1 MQIIQKLR
9 GKNDESCHIKMSSLL
24 IKNGTVVT
32 ADSEEVNDVLI
43 ENGKITKI
51 GKNIEAPKDVKVI
64 DATGKFVCP
73 GGIDPH
79 THIEMPLGGFNTSDD
94 WVHATRAA
102 AAGGTTTVIDFI
114 PIGKGESHSDW
125 IDKWEETAKKAT
137 IDYSLHMSVVDWNDE
152 VKKAIEKAIAHG
164 INSAKCYLAYKG
176 RIMLDSDQDFLE
188 FFSFAAKHGM
198 LPMAHCEDGEIITYM
213 QNDLVSQGKTS
224 PKYHPE
230 SRPSWCEG
238 SAAKHAT
245 AYAAAA
251 HSPLYIVHNTCQDSL
266 NVVEH
271 ANDGEYPVI
280 GETTIC
286 HLTLTKEINSDPNF
300 DRAAGAVLSPP
311 LRTEADR
318 VALWGGLRRGI
329 LKTIATDHCPIDLKY
344 KRRGIDDFRKIPNGC
359 PAIEERLVLAWSY
372 GVDKGLISP
381 CEFVAAT
388 STNAAKIFGLYPR
401 KGTIA
406 VGSDGDIVIIDPK
419 AKRTIKYEEQKSTVD
434 YNLWEGLEVQGVPVT
449 TVSNG
454 EVVWDVDVVD
464 GVAKYGEGRL
474 NLPEGRGHFISRE
487 PFVPYVFGRK
497 I

>member
-1 MQIIQKLR
+1 M
-9 GKNDESCHIKMSSLL
+9 KNIEIFFVTFYLKKKMSNSLL

-32 ADSEEVNDVLI
+32 ADSEQICDVLVTD
-43 ENGKITKI
+43 GKIEKI
-51 GKNIEAPKDVKVI
+51 GENLTAPNGYKII
-64 DATGKFVCP
+64 DATGKFVLP

-102 AAGGTTTVIDFI
+102 AAGGTTTIFDFI
-114 PIGKGESHSDW
+114 PIDKGTSHCDW
-125 IDKWEETAKKAT
+125 IDKWEKVASKST

-152 VKKAIEKAIAHG
+152 VKKAIEKAIDHG

-213 QNDLVSQGKTS
+213 QKELISQGKTQ

-230 SRPSWCEG
+230 SRPAWCEG

-251 HSPLYIVHNTCQDSL
+251 HSPLYIVHNTCIDSL

-280 GETTIC
+280 GETTILY
-286 HLTLTKEINSDPNF
+286 LTLTKDKNDDPDF
-300 DRAAGAVLSPP
+300 DKAAGAVCSPP

-318 VALWGGLRRGI
+318 QALWSGLRRGA

-344 KRRGIDDFRKIPNGC
+344 KRRGVDDFRKIPNGC
-359 PAIEERLVLAWSY
+359 PAIEERMVLAWSY

-381 CEFVAAT
+381 SEYVALT

-406 VGSDGDIVIIDPK
+406 VGSDADIIILDPK
-419 AKRTIKYEEQKSTVD
+419 AKRVIKHSDQKSLVD
-434 YNLWEGLEVQGVPVT
+434 YNLWEGQEVTGIPIIT
-449 TVSNG
+449 ISNG
-454 EVVWDVDVVD
+454 RIIWEVDVVD
-464 GVAKYGEGRL
+464 GVAQYKDGKLTAQEGEGHF
-474 NLPEGRGHFISRE
+474 LPRK